1 MRVIEK
7 EVSDEKCGTIGKTK
21 RRLIEGSP
29 ADEDPAGSTLDE
41 GEVVMH
47 R

>member
-1 MRVIEK
+1 MRVIKK
-7 EVSDEKCGTIGKTK
+7 EIGNEECGAIGKSK
-21 RRLIEGSP
+21 RRLVERSP